1 MYGRSGSHNRIWLPA
16 LAAGGLILF
25 LALRF
30 SPGGAP
36 EQYTLLPGSEME
48 VPVYVQRGGR
58 DGPTVYVVGG
68 THGDETAGWQAAAE
82 LRRTK
87 PEAGTLY
94 VAAPLNAYGAEHN
107 QRKTREERDL
117 NRNFPGNPEGCDAE
131 RIAWAVYQD
140 IQEKDPD
147 LVLDLHEAKPPEGTR
162 DDLRSSLICQDMRPV
177 ADLILDLLEEFG
189 TDSRPLTLYGSPP
202 QGSLNR
208 TVTEQLGIPVIT
220 IETGRDEAL
229 SSRVRQQLD
238 IVEFTL
244 TRYGM
249 RSEQGAS

>member
-1 MYGRSGSHNRIWLPA
+1 M
-16 LAAGGLILF
+16 
-25 LALRF
+25 
-30 SPGGAP
+30 
-36 EQYTLLPGSEME
+36 
-48 VPVYVQRGGR
+48 
-58 DGPTVYVVGG
+58 
-68 THGDETAGWQAAAE
+68 
-82 LRRTK
+82 
-87 PEAGTLY
+87 
-94 VAAPLNAYGAEHN
+94 
-107 QRKTREERDL
+107 
-117 NRNFPGNPEGCDAE
+117 
-131 RIAWAVYQD
+131 
-140 IQEKDPD
+140 
-147 LVLDLHEAKPPEGTR
+147 
-162 DDLRSSLICQDMRPV
+162 

>member
-147 LVLDLHEAKPPEGTR
+147 LVLDLHEAKP
-162 DDLRSSLICQDMRPV
+162 RPV